1 MRASPRADDMR
12 PRPRRA
18 AGLPEVQEGWQAP
31 GCNAAPACPALAPAA
46 AAGKLNAKLKSDFRC
61 YPNNGHA
68 ATASAGPFC
77 ANERRP
83 WVLRRLH
90 DSWRLPC
97 PFAYGQDRW
106 RRFLWYVE
114 AQQHVGWSVRRGQPV
129 RFPVFARRVLLNVDG
144 QRPIGIRLHVRQ
156 HRRVDEI
163 PVDRVL
169 DELLRLWII
178 HCDRPDA
185 ASYIIP

>member
-31 GCNAAPACPALAPAA
+31 GCNAARACPALAPAA

-77 ANERRP
+77 AKLRHSGCSSRKKNRP
-83 WVLRRLH
+83 KAALEF
-90 DSWRLPC
+90 DSVDA
-97 PFAYGQDRW
+97 F
-106 RRFLWYVE
+106 
-114 AQQHVGWSVRRGQPV
+114 SV
-129 RFPVFARRVLLNVDG
+129 NVC
-144 QRPIGIRLHVRQ
+144 R
-156 HRRVDEI
+156 
-163 PVDRVL
+163 
-169 DELLRLWII
+169 
-178 HCDRPDA
+178 
-185 ASYIIP
+185 

>member
-1 MRASPRADDMR
+1 MLALPDAARCRSMRPAPRADDMR

-77 ANERRP
+77 ANKRLMHRSNLTVYSITSSASASTVGGISRLMDFA
-83 WVLRRLH
+83 VLRL
-90 DSWRLPC
+90 ST
-97 PFAYGQDRW
+97 
-106 RRFLWYVE
+106 
-114 AQQHVGWSVRRGQPV
+114 
-129 RFPVFARRVLLNVDG
+129 NK
-144 QRPIGIRLHVRQ
+144 
-156 HRRVDEI
+156 
-163 PVDRVL
+163 
-169 DELLRLWII
+169 
-178 HCDRPDA
+178 
-185 ASYIIP
+185 

>member
-46 AAGKLNAKLKSDFRC
+46 AAGKLNAKLKTDFRC

-77 ANERRP
+77 AMCGRLRVGKSFFH
-83 WVLRRLH
+83 VL
-90 DSWRLPC
+90 
-97 PFAYGQDRW
+97 
-106 RRFLWYVE
+106 
-114 AQQHVGWSVRRGQPV
+114 QHWSVQPCV
-129 RFPVFARRVLLNVDG
+129 RPFNAVHMTAGHNALPGTGPAP
-144 QRPIGIRLHVRQ
+144 Q
-156 HRRVDEI
+156 
-163 PVDRVL
+163 L
-169 DELLRLWII
+169 DFT
-178 HCDRPDA
+178 
-185 ASYIIP
+185 

>member
-77 ANERRP
+77 AMSDQSINGAELKRLTQKA
-83 WVLRRLH
+83 VSHLR
-90 DSWRLPC
+90 
-97 PFAYGQDRW
+97 
-106 RRFLWYVE
+106 
-114 AQQHVGWSVRRGQPV
+114 
-129 RFPVFARRVLLNVDG
+129 
-144 QRPIGIRLHVRQ
+144 
-156 HRRVDEI
+156 
-163 PVDRVL
+163 
-169 DELLRLWII
+169 
-178 HCDRPDA
+178 
-185 ASYIIP
+185 

>member
-46 AAGKLNAKLKSDFRC
+46 VAGKLNAKLKSDFRC

-77 ANERRP
+77 ANGLNRSRGRA
-83 WVLRRLH
+83 LRRAA
-90 DSWRLPC
+90 WPCQQWMERWERLT
-97 PFAYGQDRW
+97 
-106 RRFLWYVE
+106 
-114 AQQHVGWSVRRGQPV
+114 
-129 RFPVFARRVLLNVDG
+129 
-144 QRPIGIRLHVRQ
+144 
-156 HRRVDEI
+156 
-163 PVDRVL
+163 
-169 DELLRLWII
+169 
-178 HCDRPDA
+178 
-185 ASYIIP
+185 

>member
-68 ATASAGPFC
+68 ATASACPFC
-77 ANERRP
+77 AKAQSRCAPARCAGARAEKPVVGRERTAIGWWQGQRDQQAYC
-83 WVLRRLH
+83 WRATQDQDQRRLAGNGKIA
-90 DSWRLPC
+90 LTKAP
-97 PFAYGQDRW
+97 AI
-106 RRFLWYVE
+106 
-114 AQQHVGWSVRRGQPV
+114 
-129 RFPVFARRVLLNVDG
+129 LLK
-144 QRPIGIRLHVRQ
+144 
-156 HRRVDEI
+156 
-163 PVDRVL
+163 
-169 DELLRLWII
+169 
-178 HCDRPDA
+178 
-185 ASYIIP
+185 

>member
-46 AAGKLNAKLKSDFRC
+46 AAGKLNAKLKTDFRC

-77 ANERRP
+77 AMNRHARFQPAARKRHPSPCEIFAQYLSQT
-83 WVLRRLH
+83 VGIGLRRH
-90 DSWRLPC
+90 
-97 PFAYGQDRW
+97 
-106 RRFLWYVE
+106 E
-114 AQQHVGWSVRRGQPV
+114 AEILAVAAHQVDD
-129 RFPVFARRVLLNVDG
+129 ARM
-144 QRPIGIRLHVRQ
+144 
-156 HRRVDEI
+156 
-163 PVDRVL
+163 VDRIVL
-169 DELLRLWII
+169 APFVRNFRVERLVEIGDCSNLLR
-178 HCDRPDA
+178 CTGKADKTA
-185 ASYIIP
+185 MEG

>member
-77 ANERRP
+77 ANKRHPLVQKVVPEYRQSESNS
-83 WVLRRLH
+83 LI
-90 DSWRLPC
+90 WRHL
-97 PFAYGQDRW
+97 Y
-106 RRFLWYVE
+106 
-114 AQQHVGWSVRRGQPV
+114 
-129 RFPVFARRVLLNVDG
+129 
-144 QRPIGIRLHVRQ
+144 
-156 HRRVDEI
+156 RVDK
-163 PVDRVL
+163 
-169 DELLRLWII
+169 
-178 HCDRPDA
+178 
-185 ASYIIP
+185 

>member
-77 ANERRP
+77 AKPGSLPSIPHHALAGVAARDIGELAFEGRRSGP
-83 WVLRRLH
+83 
-90 DSWRLPC
+90 
-97 PFAYGQDRW
+97 
-106 RRFLWYVE
+106 
-114 AQQHVGWSVRRGQPV
+114 
-129 RFPVFARRVLLNVDG
+129 
-144 QRPIGIRLHVRQ
+144 
-156 HRRVDEI
+156 
-163 PVDRVL
+163 
-169 DELLRLWII
+169 
-178 HCDRPDA
+178 A
-185 ASYIIP
+185 A

>member
-46 AAGKLNAKLKSDFRC
+46 AAGKLNAKLKTDFRC

-77 ANERRP
+77 AMK
-83 WVLRRLH
+83 RLMH
-90 DSWRLPC
+90 RSKKSEEISPNFVDVPK
-97 PFAYGQDRW
+97 
-106 RRFLWYVE
+106 
-114 AQQHVGWSVRRGQPV
+114 SVMMIAICR
-129 RFPVFARRVLLNVDG
+129 
-144 QRPIGIRLHVRQ
+144 
-156 HRRVDEI
+156 
-163 PVDRVL
+163 
-169 DELLRLWII
+169 
-178 HCDRPDA
+178 
-185 ASYIIP
+185 

>member
-77 ANERRP
+77 ANGGSEHGLFDHL
-83 WVLRRLH
+83 VGAGEHSLR
-90 DSWRLPC
+90 
-97 PFAYGQDRW
+97 
-106 RRFLWYVE
+106 
-114 AQQHVGWSVRRGQPV
+114 
-129 RFPVFARRVLLNVDG
+129 
-144 QRPIGIRLHVRQ
+144 
-156 HRRVDEI
+156 
-163 PVDRVL
+163 
-169 DELLRLWII
+169 
-178 HCDRPDA
+178 
-185 ASYIIP
+185 

>member
-77 ANERRP
+77 ADFVAKVENRTMPKISRTRIFRRP
-83 WVLRRLH
+83 YRCNTL
-90 DSWRLPC
+90 
-97 PFAYGQDRW
+97 
-106 RRFLWYVE
+106 
-114 AQQHVGWSVRRGQPV
+114 
-129 RFPVFARRVLLNVDG
+129 
-144 QRPIGIRLHVRQ
+144 
-156 HRRVDEI
+156 
-163 PVDRVL
+163 
-169 DELLRLWII
+169 
-178 HCDRPDA
+178 
-185 ASYIIP
+185 